1 MEFPLQ
7 RVFPPKGGTPNSWVF
22 LFLFPECIMAVIKPF
37 KAIRP
42 TPELADKVA
51 SPPYDV
57 MNSSEARAMTQGN
70 PHSFLHVIKAE
81 IDLDQATDPYADS
94 VYEKA
99 RDNLNQMLEDG
110 TLVQDSEK
118 RLYIY
123 KEIMEGRTQIGLVAC
138 TSIDDYTN
146 GIIKI
151 HERTRPDKE
160 QDRIN
165 YVDYCDA
172 NTGLIFLTYRSQET
186 INTAIKTWI
195 ETHAPLYDFTADDGI
210 QHTVWSIDDNGVIDS
225 LATLFDAVD
234 FLYVADGHH
243 RTASA
248 AKVGLMRREQN
259 PGYTGAEEFNYFL
272 SVLFPSEQLCIMDYN
287 RVIADL
293 HGLSEEDVLRKVEE
307 TFEVERYRGA
317 GQYTPVER
325 HTFGMYLGNAWYTL
339 TAKAGTYSEDD
350 PVERLDVSILQKNL
364 LDPVLG
370 IKDQRTDK
378 RIDFVGGIRGL
389 QELERRVAEG
399 MKIAFSMYPTS
410 IDEVMAIADA
420 GKIMPPKSTWFE
432 PKLRSGLLV
441 HKL

>member
-1 MEFPLQ
+1 
-7 RVFPPKGGTPNSWVF
+7 
-22 LFLFPECIMAVIKPF
+22 MAVIKPF
-37 KAIRP
+37 QALRP
-42 TPELADKVA
+42 TSELAEKVA

-57 MNSSEARAMTQGN
+57 MNSSEAREMAQGN

-81 IDLDQATDPYADS
+81 IDLDPATDPYAGG

-99 RDNLNQMLEDG
+99 RHNLNQMIADG
-110 TLVQDSEK
+110 TLAQDSEQ

-123 KEIMEGRTQIGLVAC
+123 KEVMEGRTQIGLVVC
-138 TSIDDYTN
+138 TAIDDYTD
-146 GIIKI
+146 GVIKI

-186 INTAIKTWI
+186 IDTVLKTWI
-195 ETHAPLYDFTADDGI
+195 EAHAPLYDFTADDGI
-210 QHTVWSIDDNGVIDS
+210 QHTVWSIDDNAVIDS
-225 LATLFDAVD
+225 LVDLFAAVD

-272 SVLFPSEQLCIMDYN
+272 SVLFPSEQLYIMDYN

-293 HGLSEEDVLRKVEE
+293 HGLSEEDVLQKVAE
-307 TFEVERYRGA
+307 TFEVELCRGE
-317 GQYTPVER
+317 GQYTPVAR
-325 HTFGMYLGNAWYTL
+325 HTFGMYLGDKWYAL
-339 TAKAGTYSEDD
+339 TAKAGTYNDED

-432 PKLRSGLLV
+432 PKLRSGLFV
-441 HKL
+441 HKLSQD

>member
-1 MEFPLQ
+1 
-7 RVFPPKGGTPNSWVF
+7 
-22 LFLFPECIMAVIKPF
+22 MAIIKPF

-42 TPELADKVA
+42 TPELAEKVA

-57 MNSSEARAMTQGN
+57 MNSNEAREMAKGN
-70 PHSFLHVIKAE
+70 PYSFLHVVRAE
-81 IDLDQATDPYADS
+81 IDLEPATDVYDKS

-99 RDNLNQMLEDG
+99 RDNLNQMVKDG
-110 TLVQDSEK
+110 ILVKDSEE

-123 KEIMEGRTQIGLVAC
+123 REVMKDRAQIGLVVC
-138 TSIDDYTN
+138 TSIDDYTD

-172 NTGLIFLTYRSQET
+172 NTGLIFLTYRSQEE
-186 INTAIKTWI
+186 INTMINTWI
-195 ETHAPLYDFTADDGI
+195 EAHAPIYDFTTEDGI
-210 QHTVWSIDDNGVIDS
+210 QHTVWSIDNNEVIDA
-225 LATLFDAVD
+225 LVKLFDTVD

-248 AKVGLMRREQN
+248 AKVGTMRREQN
-259 PGYTGAEEFNYFL
+259 PGYTGDEEFNYFL
-272 SVLFPSEQLCIMDYN
+272 SVLFPSEQLYIMDYN
-287 RVIADL
+287 RVVKDL
-293 HGLSEEDVLRKVEE
+293 HDLSEEEFLRKVEE
-307 TFEVERYRGA
+307 KFDVDLYQGE
-317 GQYTPVER
+317 GQYKPVER
-325 HTFGMYLGNAWYTL
+325 HTFGMYLEGKWYKL
-339 TAKAGTYSEDD
+339 TAKAGTYNEDD
-350 PVERLDVSILQKNL
+350 PVERLDVSILQDNL
-364 LDPVLG
+364 LNPVLG

-399 MKIAFSMYPTS
+399 MKVAFSMYPTS

-420 GKIMPPKSTWFE
+420 EKIMPPKSTWFE

-441 HKL
+441 HKLS